1 MKNDIYNLLVEAVV
15 AEQKELH
22 DIVIR
27 IEDLCKSG
35 KPSDG
40 FLKRL
45 RGFDQMVEQL
55 AYYVKLII
63 EDKREVACM
72 DMGLTFELAKSFY
85 VNKLKLKALNN
96 LISYKWKRLLPEEV
110 DTSCFTREEKQEY
123 VQQVKERFRIIGSN
137 HLRLIPYLYLDNA
150 VKYSPSHNPISVE
163 FDPVNMTVT
172 MQNYG
177 PKISDEDFDHLFEKG
192 FRGERAITMF
202 PDAGLGL
209 GLYFMERIM
218 TGNGFRLEKHRCDDK
233 VCSGTDCVMFQL
245 VADFSHADDIK
256 TGDREFD
263 EGDMKEMLT
272 SMFLH
277 DYDTMATELSAYV
290 ENLKAQIYNESC
302 GVKYVEGIGELYE
315 ELHYA
320 NNRFL
325 IQFGLF
331 AYYFNPDYLRI
342 SSSTYEFDMKKC
354 FRDAFAYFRK
364 WSGNEALAID
374 VQMMTERQRRFLGM
388 AKQKKAFD
396 LFDEKNEELR
406 IKATETV
413 KDVPMLL
420 FDFIRL
426 NASNEPEIELTLTQS
441 QCKGTHTLT
450 VDLAFDCAE
459 HTACR
464 YDNYYSA
471 GGSNGDVTDKAGD
484 SVNLKSMLI
493 LDFLKLQVDA
503 NRYSTVELRRE
514 SDDRLKF
521 HIVL

>member
-1 MKNDIYNLLVEAVV
+1 MKNNVYNLLEEAVV
-15 AEQKELH
+15 SEQKELH

-35 KPSDG
+35 NPSEG

-45 RGFDQMVEQL
+45 KGFDQMVEQL
-55 AYYVKLII
+55 AYYVTLLI
-63 EDKREVACM
+63 EDKREIACL

-85 VNKLKLKALNN
+85 VNKLKRKALNN
-96 LISYKWKRLLPEEV
+96 LISYKWRRLLPEEV
-110 DTSCFTREEKQEY
+110 DTSCFTREEKQKY
-123 VQQVKERFRIIGSN
+123 VQQVKDRFCINGSN

-150 VKYSPSHNPISVE
+150 VKYSPSHNPISIE
-163 FDPVNMTVT
+163 FDPVDLTVT

-177 PKISDEDFDHLFEKG
+177 PKISDEDFNRLFEKG
-192 FRGERAITMF
+192 FRGERAMTEF
-202 PDAGLGL
+202 PDAGLGY

-218 TGNGFRLEKHRCDDK
+218 TSNGFRLEKHRCDDK
-233 VCSGTDCVMFQL
+233 VCSGTDCAMFQL
-245 VADFSHADDIK
+245 VADFNHANDIRTEEK
-256 TGDREFD
+256 DFA

-302 GVKYVEGIGELYE
+302 GVKCVEGIGELYE
-315 ELHYA
+315 ELRYA

-331 AYYFNPDYLRI
+331 AYHFNPDYLRI
-342 SSSTYEFDMKKC
+342 SSSTYDLDMKKC

-364 WSGNEALAID
+364 WSGNDALTID
-374 VQMMTERQRRFLGM
+374 VQMITGSPRRFLGM
-388 AKQKKAFD
+388 AKQKKTFD
-396 LFDEKNEELR
+396 LFDEKKEELR

-426 NASNEPEIELTLTQS
+426 NASNEPAMELTLTQL

-450 VDLAFDCAE
+450 IELAFDCAE

-471 GGSNGDVTDKAGD
+471 GLSKGDVTDMADD
-484 SVNLKSMLI
+484 SVNLKSKLI

-503 NRYSTVELRRE
+503 NKFSTVELRRE
-514 SDDRLKF
+514 ADGRLKF